1 MKSKMVVKFLAV
13 LVLAQFAMYAHADSD
28 LLRAIKY
35 GATAKLTVK
44 IVDDTKLPVE
54 GAKIEARFD
63 AALSASGELKSFVS
77 DTNGMAIVSGRTGKS
92 VSLRVTKD
100 GYYGSTTEIGYAGLG
115 LGVKGKN
122 WQPWNMTK
130 EIVLRPIKKP
140 LAVKVPVENWRIADV
155 TNQWVGFDIERY
167 DFVRPH
173 GKGEVAD
180 MEIKIDWDGRRFP
193 NYTGIDVYIRFPQ
206 KYAGGYYQDRFMG
219 SDFKDSYLALTN
231 ATYLKEFRF
240 YEHPIRDTHGELLRY
255 EVNDFDP
262 SKVLIIR
269 SRCVLD
275 ENGKLKEARYSQ
287 ISNFRFGCDD
297 KGGCIMFQPIFNSTP
312 NDTNLEPK

>member
-1 MKSKMVVKFLAV
+1 MRCQMIIPALAV
-13 LVLAQFAMYAHADSD
+13 LVLAQFAMYARADSD

-35 GATAKLTVK
+35 GATAQLTVK
-44 IVDDTKLPVE
+44 IVDDAKQPVE

-63 AALSASGELKSFVS
+63 AALSASGESKSFVS

-92 VSLRVTKD
+92 VYLRVTKD

-115 LGVKGKN
+115 LGVRGKN

-140 LAVKVPVENWRIADV
+140 LAVKVPVENWRIAV
-155 TNQWVGFDIERY
+155 
-167 DFVRPH
+167 VRPH

-240 YEHPIRDTHGELLRY
+240 YEHPVRDTHGELLRY

-275 ENGKLKEARYSQ
+275 ENGKLKDARYSQ

-297 KGGCIMFQPIFNSTP
+297 KGGCIMFQPIFNPTP

>member
-1 MKSKMVVKFLAV
+1 MRCQMTIPALATLA
-13 LVLAQFAMYAHADSD
+13 LVQFAMYARAADSD

-44 IVDDTKLPVE
+44 IVDDAKQPVE

-63 AALSASGELKSFVS
+63 AALSASGESKSFVS

-92 VSLRVTKD
+92 VYLRATKD

-115 LGVKGKN
+115 LGVRGKN

-140 LAVKVPVENWRIADV
+140 LAV
-155 TNQWVGFDIERY
+155 
-167 DFVRPH
+167 
-173 GKGEVAD
+173 
-180 MEIKIDWDGRRFP
+180 
-193 NYTGIDVYIRFPQ
+193 
-206 KYAGGYYQDRFMG
+206 
-219 SDFKDSYLALTN
+219 
-231 ATYLKEFRF
+231 
-240 YEHPIRDTHGELLRY
+240 
-255 EVNDFDP
+255 
-262 SKVLIIR
+262 
-269 SRCVLD
+269 
-275 ENGKLKEARYSQ
+275 KEARYSQ

-297 KGGCIMFQPIFNSTP
+297 KGGCIMFQPIFNPTP